1 MNKTVLI
8 SGAGVAG
15 STLAYWLARRG
26 YEVTVVERAAALRSS
41 GNPVDVKGPAVAV
54 AEQMGIMPQLRAAG
68 SAVDRMIFVDA
79 AGKPVGRVP
88 LAAFQGSSG
97 DREVEVPRADLAAI
111 LLAASRAE
119 AEFVWG
125 DTITGLT
132 RDDEGV
138 DVTFASAPPRRFD
151 LVIGADG
158 LHSTVRRL
166 AFGPESEFVRHKGMY
181 VATMPVDAPVG
192 SDREVVIYNTP
203 GRAVSVH
210 PTRGHALAAF
220 IFRHDAVPGFD
231 HRDQASHKSLV
242 AEAYSGGGWRLPELL
257 ERVHAAD
264 DLYFDAVSQVDLP
277 TWSTGRI
284 ALVGDAGSSLSLF
297 GDGSTLAMAGAYTL
311 AEELGEATGDPAAA
325 LRRYEARHRKL
336 VQSKQG
342 GFRIAGAMLLPA
354 TRTGIALRN
363 AATRFMPAIAGLR
376 AARSAPVAPA
386 IVS

>member
-68 SAVDRMIFVDA
+68 SAVDRMTFVDGS
-79 AGKPVGRVP
+79 GKSVGRVP
-88 LAAFQGSSG
+88 LAAFQGSGG

-111 LLAASRAE
+111 LLEASHTD

-132 RDDEGV
+132 QDSEGV
-138 DVTFASAPPRRFD
+138 DVTFGNAPARRFD

-158 LHSTVRRL
+158 QHSTVRRL
-166 AFGPESEFVRHKGMY
+166 AFGPESEFVRHKGMF
-181 VATMPVDAPVG
+181 VATMPIDAPVG

-231 HRDQASHKSLV
+231 HRDQASHKHLV

-257 ERVHAAD
+257 ERMYAAE

-277 TWSTGRI
+277 TWSTGRVAR
-284 ALVGDAGSSLSLF
+284 AL
-297 GDGSTLAMAGAYTL
+297 
-311 AEELGEATGDPAAA
+311 
-325 LRRYEARHRKL
+325 
-336 VQSKQG
+336 
-342 GFRIAGAMLLPA
+342 LLPA

-363 AATRFMPAIAGLR
+363 GATRLAPVITAISTLRSARTGAATPSTYA
-376 AARSAPVAPA
+376 V
-386 IVS
+386 